1 MCYANAKLH
10 ARWDHFNDS
19 GGHFVKIISKITTG
33 MAQLSVKCL
42 GQVAVWL
49 GLNSLGGNVS
59 WVFKGF

>member
-42 GQVAVWL
+42 G
-49 GLNSLGGNVS
+49 
-59 WVFKGF
+59 